1 MDIADI
7 TAHSELIPI
16 SDDHI
21 HTNVYRTAY
30 RFVPKQDTVYTDSNK
45 RIFTALPLESLIEK
59 TIVSEEEQKYC
70 RTHDFFFYGT
80 GWQSWGFGGEIEP
93 GKHGQRFIP
102 LVPQFKKYISMPGG
116 KPLAFFKTKEKL
128 LVGQFICYFRWN
140 NIYLV
145 VASTGNCHL
154 VHTLKAAS
162 DEVKKTNTSVKN
174 TFASLVSKYEAIAA
188 NATSRVLSDALV
200 LPPVEYTIDR
210 RNRILTGS
218 VDAKGKVWN
227 KNELVAELSVF
238 CAHGFFE
245 LREIIQRLYGTTSEK
260 RFSQLAFINTS
271 SVKLITGG
279 WESWYNRYSNINQK
293 YIQDDL
299 GSLGTSENLIKKYF
313 LEENKPTVFQIDDGW
328 EQGVGQWEPDR
339 KRFPAGLNALAT
351 AITSQG
357 YIPGLWIAPFVIDWR
372 TDFCTMHTSWILRDT
387 YGAPVEAGF
396 NPTWSSPFGRFQPG
410 LPFSFYCLDLSNEN
424 VIEYL
429 DSLMDRVINEWG
441 FRYIKLDFLYAGMLE
456 GNFINGGCAYKWYD
470 YALRILT
477 SRKTNAHGQ
486 QVTYLGCG
494 MPFECSFNY
503 LPLSRIGPDT
513 KESWDTQSLKSLH
526 FSGRPGAFCNLQS
539 TLGHAFWDQSIFIND
554 PDVVFLRQTNIALN
568 DTEKELIALVNFLF
582 ASQIMYSD
590 DPSEFKVPEST
601 SFTEHIVS
609 LYQRFSNEEF
619 GLVNNTM
626 DTYFIASKSQKYC
639 GIINLSDNPY
649 IFTSKDFFSSCN
661 KLLGENIYAFSMKT
675 SLESIV
681 NHYQQLETKGGADCF
696 AAERHSITIFS
707 TN

>member
-238 CAHGFFE
+238 CVHGFFE

-313 LEENKPTVFQIDDGW
+313 LEENKPTIFQIDDGW

-351 AITSQG
+351 TISMQG

-372 TDFCTMHTSWILRDT
+372 TDFCTMHTQWILRNE
-387 YGAPVEAGF
+387 YGTPIEAGF
-396 NPTWSSPFGRFQPG
+396 NLSWGSVFGQLQPG
-410 LPFSFYCLDLSNEN
+410 LPFSFYCLDLSNED

-441 FRYIKLDFLYAGMLE
+441 FRYIKLDFLYAGMLQ
-456 GNFINGGCAYKWYD
+456 GKFVNGGTAYQWYNS
-470 YALRILT
+470 ALRILT
-477 SRKTNAHGQ
+477 SRKTNVKGQ
-486 QVTYLGCG
+486 HVMYLGCG
-494 MPFECSFNY
+494 MPFESSFNY

-513 KESWDTQSLKSLH
+513 KEDWDLMLMKRLH
-526 FSGRPGAFCNLQS
+526 FSGRTGAVVNLQS

-554 PDVVFLRQTNIALN
+554 PDVIFLRDTNITLTN
-568 DTEKELIALVNFLF
+568 NEKELIALVNFLF
-582 ASQIMYSD
+582 GGQLMISD
-590 DPSEFKVPEST
+590 DMNETPTPLT
-601 SFTEHIVS
+601 RHIVE
-609 LYQRFSNEEF
+609 LYKKFADETF
-619 GLVNNTM
+619 GLVNMTST
-626 DTYFIASKSQKYC
+626 TYVIFSKSGTYC
-639 GIINLSDNPY
+639 GIINLSDKDIALNKNDFLKIISIQRGTKVTQESVNASLTPIVQHGAISADY
-649 IFTSKDFFSSCN
+649 IGVEK
-661 KLLGENIYAFSMKT
+661 
-675 SLESIV
+675 
-681 NHYQQLETKGGADCF
+681 
-696 AAERHSITIFS
+696 HSITILGGQ
-707 TN
+707 NGR